1 MWPSGDAAGFDM
13 TCNCEATD
21 RHFGPTRAKNDLAAY
36 RRRGATGTAR
46 RLLRMVGDCQVQVET
61 LLDIGAGVGILH
73 HELLARGVRS
83 ATHVEASRA
92 FVQAAQDENGRRG
105 QAGRVT
111 FLHGDF
117 LTLAPTIPAADLVT
131 LDRVL
136 CCYHEL
142 EPLLLTSAARS
153 RHYWAASFPRERWY
167 VHLGNRWANWRRARA
182 GNAFRTFVH
191 PVAQIYRLL
200 AQAGLRPLMVSRRLV
215 WETVVCI
222 RES

>member
-1 MWPSGDAAGFDM
+1 MI
-13 TCNCEATD
+13 
-21 RHFGPTRAKNDLAAY
+21 
-36 RRRGATGTAR
+36 
-46 RLLRMVGDCQVQVET
+46 GDCQVQVET

-73 HELLARGVRS
+73 HELLAREVRS

-92 FVQAAQDENGRRG
+92 FVEAAQDETGRRG
-105 QAGRVT
+105 QVGRVT

-117 LTLAPTIPAADLVT
+117 LALAPTIQAADLVT

-153 RHYWAASFPRERWY
+153 RRYWAASFPREHWY
-167 VHLGNRWANWRRARA
+167 VRLGNRWENWRRARA
-182 GNAFRTFVH
+182 GNAFCTFVH
-191 PVAQIYRLL
+191 PVAEIYRLL
-200 AQAGLRPLMVSRRLV
+200 AQAGLRPLRVSRRPV
-215 WETVVCI
+215 WETVLCI

>member
-1 MWPSGDAAGFDM
+1 MI
-13 TCNCEATD
+13 
-21 RHFGPTRAKNDLAAY
+21 
-36 RRRGATGTAR
+36 
-46 RLLRMVGDCQVQVET
+46 GDCQVQAET

-73 HELLARGVRS
+73 HELLARGVER

-92 FVQAAQDENGRRG
+92 FVEAAQDETGRRG
-105 QAGRVT
+105 QDGRVT

-117 LTLAPTIPAADLVT
+117 LALAPAIPSADLVT

-142 EPLLLTSAARS
+142 EPLLLTSAAPS
-153 RHYWAASFPRERWY
+153 RRYWAASFPQDRWY
-167 VHLGNRWANWRRARA
+167 IHLGNRWENWRRARN
-182 GNAFRTFVH
+182 GDAFRSFVH
-191 PVAQIYRLL
+191 PVTRIYQLL
-200 AQAGLRPLMVSRRLV
+200 AQAGLRPLLVSRRLV